1 MRKGINDFGKN
12 VKYFFNYSAKEQNV
26 PYIYKNGV
34 ELLAENPIKAQENL
48 NIPAWGVKIV
58 EECDEQ

>member
-1 MRKGINDFGKN
+1 MDIH
-12 VKYFFNYSAKEQNV
+12 V